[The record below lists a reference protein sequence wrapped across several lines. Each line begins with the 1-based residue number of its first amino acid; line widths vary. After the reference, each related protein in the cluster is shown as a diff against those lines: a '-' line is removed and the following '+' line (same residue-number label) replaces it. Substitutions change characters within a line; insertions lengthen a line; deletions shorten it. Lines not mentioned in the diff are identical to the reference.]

1 MIALTF
7 DDGPNEPYTR
17 QILDV
22 LAEYGAKA
30 TFFVIG
36 KWVRKAPEIVREV
49 AAAGHEIGNHTDNH
63 VSLSGADYS
72 LTRWEFGRG
81 YEAIHDVIGAWV
93 ESYRPPFGQASGHE
107 SIAAKLADIDSR
119 IVMWDIH
126 GSDWDADSV
135 EAITEPIF
143 KYLDEHK
150 GGIVLLHD
158 GYYKEFG
165 ADRSKTVE
173 ATRRILERYKSEKFV
188 TVSEY
193 KQ

>member
-7 DDGPNEPYTR
+7 DDGPNDPYTR

-36 KWVRKAPEIVREV
+36 KWVRQSPEIVREV
-49 AAAGHEIGNHTDNH
+49 AAAGHEIGNHTETH
-63 VSLSGADYS
+63 PSGDYGDA
-72 LTRWEFGRG
+72 EFLLCD
-81 YEAIHDVIGAWV
+81 EAIENCGLKAPDCA
-93 ESYRPPFGQASGHE
+93 RAPFGKSDAYRGHTFG
-107 SIAAKLADIDSR
+107 
-119 IVMWDIH
+119 VPFYGWDVH
-126 GSDWDADSV
+126 GGDWSADSV

-143 KYLDEHK
+143 AYLDAHK
-150 GGIVLLHD
+150 SGIVLLHD

-188 TVSEY
+188 TIGEY
-193 KQ
+193 LQ